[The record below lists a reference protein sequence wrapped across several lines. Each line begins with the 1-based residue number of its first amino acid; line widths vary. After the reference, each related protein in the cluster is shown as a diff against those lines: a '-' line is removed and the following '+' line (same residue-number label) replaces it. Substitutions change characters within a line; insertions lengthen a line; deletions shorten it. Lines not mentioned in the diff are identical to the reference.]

1 MNSEK
6 GGEVRGRDAERS
18 VLAGWPGDH
27 EADLYRDGRR
37 DRYRDGG
44 RDGGGDGG
52 PLRGGD
58 RGRPVEPVTP
68 AEPVRPVGARDPQRD
83 VWDAAE

>member
-1 MNSEK
+1 MNGEK
-6 GGEVRGRDAERS
+6 VGEVRGRDAERS

-37 DRYRDGG
+37 GRYRDGG

-52 PLRGGD
+52 PLWGGD
-58 RGRPVEPVTP
+58 QGRPDRPVEPVTP
-68 AEPVRPVGARDPQRD
+68 A
-83 VWDAAE
+83 